1 LKSDSKLAKKIKKGD
16 FVITAELIPQAESGE
31 KSLLAAAKVLGGNG
45 IAAVNVADN
54 HYGTV
59 MSSLAASVVLSREGV
74 EPVFQMVTRD
84 RNRIALQS
92 DVMGAACLGIKNVL
106 CLTGYHQSLT
116 GNEASANVFDIDSIQ
131 WIALMKRMRDEGCLL
146 DGTALQGDFGI
157 LIGAVANPFL
167 MPLELNMIRLAKK
180 VEAGADF
187 IQTQAV
193 FDSEKFETWIAA
205 ANREGITGKTA
216 ILAGVMP
223 LDSAEEAKKYCERY
237 TDFVIPDQVLERLE
251 GAGSAEAQKKEGLA
265 LFAETVRKLKT
276 IKGVRGIH
284 ILSGGKESRIP
295 ELLAAA
301 GL

>member
-1 LKSDSKLAKKIKKGD
+1 MKPDSKLSKKIEKGE
-16 FVITAELIPQAESGE
+16 FVITAEIVPQAQAQGQSI
-31 KSLLAAAKVLGGNG
+31 LAAAKVMGGNG

-54 HYGTV
+54 HSGV
-59 MSSLAASVVLSREGV
+59 VLSSLAASVVLSREGV

-92 DVMGAACLGIKNVL
+92 DLMGAACLGIQNVL

-116 GNEASANVFDIDSIQ
+116 GNEAAVNVFDIDSIQ
-131 WIALMKRMRDEGCLL
+131 WIALVKRMRDEGCLL
-146 DGTALQGDFGI
+146 DGTALQGELKM

-167 MPLELNMIRLAKK
+167 TPLELNMIRLAKK

-193 FDSEKFETWIAA
+193 FDTEMFEKWVAA
-205 ANREGITGKTA
+205 ARQEGITEKTA

-223 LDSAEEAKKYCERY
+223 LESADEAKQCCEMY
-237 TDFVIPDQVLERLE
+237 TDFVIPNPVMERLQ

-276 IKGVRGIH
+276 LKGVRGIH

-295 ELLAAA
+295 EFLAAA